1 MDSDYKGMIFY
12 EVEPT
17 FDEVFNKDPFDS
29 KTIRYLRIFVDGGI
43 DYSGRGY
50 SSYGD
55 ISVVNGYR
63 YGIFNR
69 DKEKNRGRL
78 FYFEK

>member
-29 KTIRYLRIFVDGGI
+29 KTIR
-43 DYSGRGY
+43 
-50 SSYGD
+50 
-55 ISVVNGYR
+55 
-63 YGIFNR
+63 
-69 DKEKNRGRL
+69 
-78 FYFEK
+78 